1 MQDFSFQGKVY
12 LGARLAG
19 GKPGALRWVG
29 DAPKCDVSF
38 ATESETRKE
47 SYSGQRLTSARL
59 RKGNEVTI
67 ALTLNWMGA
76 DNLVL
81 GLYGSKLAVS
91 SGSVSNE
98 ALPADVAVG
107 DIVALAHGGVSALV
121 LTDSTGSPVTLTLG
135 THYRVESANGGVIEI
150 LSLAGLTQPLKAA
163 YTHTASADVTMFTS
177 APPERYLLLDG
188 INTLDNSPVK
198 LRLYRT
204 QFDPTATLPLINEG
218 FGTLELSGAVLYDSE
233 AAADANLGGFGK
245 IEVTTAVA

>member
-12 LGARLAG
+12 LGARLTG

-67 ALTLNWMGA
+67 AMTLNWA
-76 DNLVL
+76 EAKNLAL
-81 GLYGSKLAVS
+81 GLYGSELAVS

-98 ALPADVAVG
+98 SLPAGLAVG
-107 DIVALAHGGVSALV
+107 DVVALAHGGISALV
-121 LTDSTGSPVTLTLG
+121 VTDSTGSPVTLTLG
-135 THYRVESANGGVIEI
+135 THYSIESANGGVIKI
-150 LSLAGLTQPLKAA
+150 LSLGSLVQPFKAA

-177 APPERYLLLDG
+177 APPERYLFLDG

-198 LRLYRT
+198 VRLYRV
-204 QFDPTATLPLINEG
+204 QFDPAATLPLINES
-218 FGTLELSGAVLYDSE
+218 FGTLEFTGAVLYDSE
-233 AAADANLGGFGK
+233 AAADAALGGFGK
-245 IEVTTAVA
+245 IELTTAVA